1 MRIERR
7 AHGAPAEEF
16 RADLGEAAQ
25 ASGVKGRVC
34 GAACA
39 KTCSEC
45 GSTACQ
51 CQCVSTCPDAPRAL
65 SCDPGRQPLEIGIV
79 PLVFEMKRLGMF
91 QPCWSCEGHANPDGS
106 LSKPPR
112 VWFYCDSMVHVRLFA
127 NVLSSL
133 QFARKLH
140 VPWQIAVTFSD
151 PDNPATAFSVEPVLS
166 PGTAFSL
173 GGLQADA
180 SVIAKEFRTLMQW
193 EARQLL
199 DMAPPL

>member
-1 MRIERR
+1 MRIDRR
-7 AHGAPAEEF
+7 ANGDETEEF
-16 RADLGEAAQ
+16 RACLGEAAQ

-39 KTCSEC
+39 KACPQC

-51 CQCVSTCPDAPRAL
+51 CQCMPTCPDAPQAL

-127 NVLSSL
+127 NGLASL

-166 PGTAFSL
+166 QGMEFSL
-173 GGLQADA
+173 AGLQADA
-180 SVIAKEFRTLMQW
+180 AVIAQELRALMKR

-199 DMAPPL
+199 DMGPL